1 MRQVAPVALGL
12 FVLIVL
18 ACSGGSDSGP
28 GETPTAGSTATV
40 APTPTAPAATTTV
53 TAVATG
59 TGTATPPG
67 VAVED
72 MPLDVRVGQ
81 LIFTG
86 LPGTTVGAEA
96 ERLLG
101 TLHMGNVVV
110 MGENAGTPTQVAA
123 FTSAVQE
130 LAERNNGVG
139 ALIATDQEGGL
150 VQRLTEGFTR
160 LPDAASVGSAG
171 RPDLARQY
179 GEMVGD
185 ELRAVGV
192 NMALG
197 PVLDV
202 NDNPANPVIGRR
214 AFGSTV
220 ETVVATGLPYIE
232 GLHAAG
238 VVAVGKHYPGHGNT
252 ETDSH
257 FTLPV
262 VRKTLD
268 QLEATELAPFEAAVA
283 AGLDAVMVAHVAYP
297 ALDPSGMPASLS
309 AVIGAMLKEHLGVR
323 GIVVTDDL
331 GMAGVAALMPSEEA
345 ALRAVQAGADLL
357 ICVSLPCDATLV
369 HARLMRAVATGELS
383 ASRLNDAVRRV
394 LELKERHGIGVRWNG
409 SLDAVGSPAHRAVI
423 EEILAAGG

>member
-1 MRQVAPVALGL
+1 MRRLTAAAMVLAAL
-12 FVLIVL
+12 FVL
-18 ACSGGSDSGP
+18 ACSSDGRAV
-28 GETPTAGSTATV
+28 ETPTVEPTTTTTTTPTSTA
-40 APTPTAPAATTTV
+40 
-53 TAVATG
+53 TAVATATV
-59 TGTATPPG
+59 TGTPTPTGPISDA
-67 VAVED
+67 AVEEL
-72 MPLDVRVGQ
+72 PLDVRVGQ

-96 ERLLG
+96 QRLLG
-101 TLHMGNVVV
+101 TLHIGNVVV
-110 MGENAGTPTQVAA
+110 MGENAGTPAQVEA

-130 LAERNNGVG
+130 LVERSNSVG

-160 LPDAASVGSAG
+160 LPDAASVGAAG
-171 RPDLARQY
+171 RSDLARQY
-179 GEMVGD
+179 GEVVGD
-185 ELRAVGV
+185 ELSAVGV

-262 VRKTLD
+262 VRKTVE
-268 QLEATELAPFEAAVA
+268 QIEATELAPFDAAMA

-297 ALDPSGMPASLS
+297 ALDPLGMPASLS
-309 AVIGAMLKEHLGVR
+309 PVIGAMLKDQLGASGV
-323 GIVVTDDL
+323 VVTDDL
-331 GMAGVAALMPSEEA
+331 GMAGVAALMPSEDA

-369 HARLMRAVATGELS
+369 HARLMRAVETGEL
-383 ASRLNDAVRRV
+383 AESRLNDAVRRV
-394 LELKERHGIGVRWNG
+394 LELKERHRIGVQVSG
-409 SLDAVGSPAHRAVI
+409 DLDAVGSPAHRAVI